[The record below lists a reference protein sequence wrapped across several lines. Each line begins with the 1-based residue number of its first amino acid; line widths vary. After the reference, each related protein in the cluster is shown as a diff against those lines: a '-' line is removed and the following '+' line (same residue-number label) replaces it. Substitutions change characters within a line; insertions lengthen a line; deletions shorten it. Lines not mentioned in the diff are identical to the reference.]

1 MQNTRPEVINTH
13 VTVSSQIYAKGC
25 AARYQFFPTIIL
37 AKLSHFFSNYCLRNS
52 LLLK

>member
-13 VTVSSQIYAKGC
+13 LTVSRQIYAKGC

-37 AKLSHFFSNYCLRNS
+37 AKLSQFFFQIIVLEIPFC
-52 LLLK
+52 